1 MASWHDT
8 KVDLLSGPSNGDIL
22 VPGETFCTKVSLLPQ
37 NHYPSAI
44 TQVFLFAGPRDGDKQ
59 VHKLMNDTPGLNPY
73 ARNFDFEYTV
83 PDDIVSAHNK
93 RAFLEFGWG
102 WDMQYNWADALRNF
116 RNGVCKGQ
124 VLLTLQVT
132 LPGR

>member
-1 MASWHDT
+1 MASRHHT

-22 VPGETFCTKVSLLPQ
+22 VPGETFCAKVSMLPQ
-37 NHYPSAI
+37 NISPSAI
-44 TQVFLFAGPRDGDKQ
+44 TQIFLFAGPRDGDKQ
-59 VHKLMNDTPGLNPY
+59 VHKLMDTTPGLNPY

-93 RAFLEFGWG
+93 RVFLEFGWG
-102 WDMQYNWADALRNF
+102 MQMQYNWADALRNF
-116 RNGVCKGQ
+116 RNGVGESH
-124 VLLTLQVT
+124 VLLILQVT